1 MEGYSMKKIII
12 LITALTM
19 LLVLSGC
26 HKNELPEDDIF
37 ELVEELTG
45 IPEVDNIV
53 EDDQIELEPEHE
65 HILVKVE
72 QFAKRMDG
80 LEKGKNM
87 SKYDELWMYIKNND
101 EDYIKLTFDE
111 IAVIIGESIDHSF
124 LKYKKQLIEYGYQ
137 VEKISMKEQ
146 TVIFKKVEK

>member
-1 MEGYSMKKIII
+1 MKKIII

-37 ELVEELTG
+37 EPVEELTG
-45 IPEVDNIV
+45 IPEVDNII

-111 IAVIIGESIDHSF
+111 IAVIIGEFIDHSF

-137 VEKISMKEQ
+137 VEKISMKDQ

>member
-1 MEGYSMKKIII
+1 MKKIII
-12 LITALTM
+12 LITALTI

-37 ELVEELTG
+37 EPVEELTG
-45 IPEVDNIV
+45 IPEVDNII

-111 IAVIIGESIDHSF
+111 ICVIIGESIDHSF

>member
-1 MEGYSMKKIII
+1 
-12 LITALTM
+12 
-19 LLVLSGC
+19 
-26 HKNELPEDDIF
+26 
-37 ELVEELTG
+37 
-45 IPEVDNIV
+45 
-53 EDDQIELEPEHE
+53 
-65 HILVKVE
+65 
-72 QFAKRMDG
+72 MDG

-101 EDYIKLTFDE
+101 EDYIKLTFDK
-111 IAVIIGESIDHSF
+111 IAMIIGESIGHSF